1 MHLITWNLNKRRAIE
16 PQVAALIDRQP
27 DVIAL
32 QEVSMRNLPRLR
44 EAFAAAGY
52 PYALDSF
59 HADPMPR
66 RPFVMLVSRYLLQP
80 IDPSVLPFQQAYVSA
95 FAEMPYGRVGVHN
108 LHVPSIGAYEM
119 ELKLRFM
126 EGMFAHL
133 AQPSVLPRVVCGDFN
148 SPAAELPDGTLITFS
163 QRLRADGSYG
173 IVRGWD
179 RWDRAERNL
188 LEGLRPA
195 DLHDAY
201 RSLHGYAVSEA
212 SWGAHNKGRFFGFR
226 LDHLLASSHFQPVR
240 MSYLHEWREQNL
252 SDHSALEAVLFMKIS

>member
-32 QEVSMRNLPRLR
+32 QEVSVRNLPRLR
-44 EAFAAAGY
+44 EAFAAVGY
-52 PYALDSF
+52 PYALDSV

-66 RPFVMLVSRYLLQP
+66 RPFVMLVSRHSLQQLDAP
-80 IDPSVLPFQQAYVSA
+80 VLPFQQAYVSA
-95 FAEMPYGRVGVHN
+95 LVDMSYGQVAVHN

-126 EGMFAHL
+126 EGLYAHL
-133 AQPSVLPRVVCGDFN
+133 AQPSALPRVVCGDFN

-163 QRLRADGSYG
+163 QRLRANGSYG

-179 RWDRAERNL
+179 RWDRAERHL
-188 LEGLRPA
+188 LEGLRPF

-201 RSLHGYAVSEA
+201 RTLHGYAVSEA
-212 SWGAHNKGRFFGFR
+212 SWGARNKGRFFGFR
-226 LDHLLASSHFQPVR
+226 LDHVLASSHFQPMHVT
-240 MSYLHEWREQNL
+240 YLHAWREQNL
-252 SDHSALEAVLFMKIS
+252 SDHSALDSVLFMRIS